1 MYFSFQ
7 VPQPLGILE
16 RNLYKGNLLIE
27 KSCAAPGETEITRIR
42 GMTMLGDGRLIIIDS
57 KKKCIN
63 IFKPD
68 WYDFTSKKQL
78 TDEPRGIS
86 FISQDEIVVTF
97 AEKREVRIFKMD
109 KVNNLWMQRSFGI
122 KDKPYSISY
131 SKKTFAIELGEG
143 DDGIIA
149 ITDFNGNI
157 THLVRGQN
165 TNFGQFTG
173 NTIRLVHD
181 NDKRVVFVV
190 NVSDGYIHCV
200 DYKGG
205 IKWVIKINTPRG
217 IALYE
222 NMLFVASKI
231 DSKVYQINPDNGKVC
246 TLLSDKDKVGK
257 PRYIAVQPLKEKL
270 ALEVGNNVNM
280 YTVIKPK
287 K

>member
-1 MYFSFQ
+1 
-7 VPQPLGILE
+7 
-16 RNLYKGNLLIE
+16 
-27 KSCAAPGETEITRIR
+27 
-42 GMTMLGDGRLIIIDS
+42 MTMLGVGRLIIIDS
-57 KKKCIN
+57 QNKRIK

-86 FISQDEIVVTF
+86 FISQDEIVITF
-97 AEKREVRIFKMD
+97 AEKREVRIFKMN
-109 KVNNLWMQRSFGI
+109 KANNLWMQRSFGI

-165 TNFGQFTG
+165 THFGQFTG

-181 NDKRVVFVV
+181 NDKRVVCVV

-205 IKWVIKINTPRG
+205 IKWVIKINNPRG

-222 NMLFVASKI
+222 NMLFVASKT
-231 DSKVYQINPDNGKVC
+231 DSKVYQINPDNGKMC
-246 TLLSDKDKVGK
+246 TLLSFKDKVGQ

-270 ALEVGNNVNM
+270 ALEA
-280 YTVIKPK
+280 
-287 K
+287 